1 MPHIHV
7 LKPSVARLIAA
18 GEVIDRPQAVLREL
32 LDNALDSGA
41 TRVEVEIEGGGVDRI
56 RVVDDGCGMGREDL
70 GLAILSHATSK
81 IESADDLLTARTL
94 GFRGEALASI
104 AACSRLSITSRERG
118 AAEGTRL
125 VAEPGAAPRIETLAA
140 SEGTQVEARGLFENY
155 PARKQFLKRA
165 QAEGSLCKQ
174 VFVDKALAHP
184 NAAFRF
190 SSEGRLG
197 LALLPSSLEGRLS
210 ELYHEAPAGLVYRV
224 RFSGA
229 GFEGNVVLASPSF
242 SRPDRRLMQ
251 VFVNRRRIQDAG
263 LLQALD
269 YAFSGF
275 LPGGLHPLAFL
286 FVEIDPALADFNIHP
301 AKKEVRFKDVES
313 LRRAFVAAVQ
323 AFLLDLGRREPGKTA
338 PASEA
343 LLELEGGFRL
353 ADAAYAGPS
362 RFGNGG
368 AWGRAGEG
376 GSPGFSGGSARGS
389 AGSWGDLG
397 ELRER
402 VAPLPRYALGDAE
415 ARADGAAEPSGAGE
429 PRFVGTALGLFLV
442 VEWQDAV
449 YLIDQHAAHERL
461 LFDEFSA
468 IAPAVQELL
477 VPSVFEPESEAEA
490 ARVGALL
497 PELKE
502 SGFEIEA
509 EGGSFLITALPAA
522 LKEDPVGALKEIL
535 RDLPERPSADSGGA
549 DSGGAGRGGAEGGAE
564 GGVSDGGALEGRS
577 PGGERSMR
585 GGVLRAMRA
594 TSACR
599 AAVKDGDVLDRE
611 AARELALRALALSEP
626 RCPHGRPIWVRIT
639 REELYRLVRRIV

>member
-7 LKPSVARLIAA
+7 LKPAVARLIAA

-41 TRVEVEIEGGGVDRI
+41 TQVEVEIEGGGVDKI

-104 AACSRLSITSRERG
+104 ASCSRLSITSRERG
-118 AAEGTRL
+118 AAMGTRL
-125 VAEPGAAPRIETLAA
+125 TAEPGAAPRVEVLAA
-140 SEGTQVEARGLFENY
+140 SEGTQVEARGLFDNY

-184 NAAFRF
+184 DAVFRF
-190 SSEGRLG
+190 SSEGRLA
-197 LALLPSSLEGRLS
+197 LALLPASLEGRLG
-210 ELYHEAPAGLVYRV
+210 ELYHEAPAGLIYRV

-229 GFEGNVVLASPSF
+229 GFEGNVILASPAF

-263 LLQALD
+263 LIQALD

-313 LRRAFVAAVQ
+313 LRRSFVAAVQ

-343 LLELEGGFRL
+343 LLELEGGFKL
-353 ADAAYAGPS
+353 GDPVYDGPS
-362 RFGNGG
+362 RIAGAGG
-368 AWGRAGEG
+368 AWGRAGQG
-376 GSPGFSGGSARGS
+376 SSPGFSGSAAGSA
-389 AGSWGDLG
+389 AGSWGNLG

-402 VAPLPRYALGDAE
+402 VAPLPRYALGDG
-415 ARADGAAEPSGAGE
+415 ADGAAEEEAAAGE

-442 VEWQDAV
+442 VEWRDAI

-468 IAPAVQELL
+468 VAPAVQELL

-497 PELKE
+497 PDLKE
-502 SGFEIEA
+502 SGFEIKA

-522 LKEDPVGALKEIL
+522 LKEDPIGALKEIL
-535 RDLPERPSADSGGA
+535 RDLPERPI
-549 DSGGAGRGGAEGGAE
+549 AGSDGAEPSE
-564 GGVSDGGALEGRS
+564 GNS

>member
-1 MPHIHV
+1 M
-7 LKPSVARLIAA
+7 
-18 GEVIDRPQAVLREL
+18 
-32 LDNALDSGA
+32 
-41 TRVEVEIEGGGVDRI
+41 EIEGGGVDKI

-118 AAEGTRL
+118 AAMGTRL
-125 VAEPGAAPRIETLAA
+125 TAEQGAAPRVEALAA
-140 SEGTQVEARGLFENY
+140 SEGTQVEARGLFDNY

-184 NAAFRF
+184 EVAFRF

-197 LALLPSSLEGRLS
+197 LALLPASLEGRLS

-263 LLQALD
+263 LIQALD

-313 LRRAFVAAVQ
+313 LRRSFVAAVQ

-343 LLELEGGFRL
+343 LLELEGGFKL
-353 ADAAYAGPS
+353 GDPVYDGPS
-362 RFGNGG
+362 RIAGASG
-368 AWGRAGEG
+368 AWGRAGQG
-376 GSPGFSGGSARGS
+376 SSPGFSGSAAGSA
-389 AGSWGDLG
+389 AASWGDLG

-402 VAPLPRYALGDAE
+402 VAPLPRYALDGE
-415 ARADGAAEPSGAGE
+415 AQADGSAEPSGASE

-442 VEWQDAV
+442 VEWRDAI

-461 LFDEFSA
+461 LFDELSA
-468 IAPAVQELL
+468 VAPAVQELL

-497 PELKE
+497 PDLKE

-522 LKEDPVGALKEIL
+522 LKEDPIGALKEIL
-535 RDLPERPSADSGGA
+535 RDLPERPIVG
-549 DSGGAGRGGAEGGAE
+549 
-564 GGVSDGGALEGRS
+564 SDGAITGGTEPPEGNS

-611 AARELALRALALSEP
+611 AARELALRALALPEP
-626 RCPHGRPIWVRIT
+626 RCPHGRPIWVRLT

>member
-41 TRVEVEIEGGGVDRI
+41 KNVEVEIDGGGVERI

-81 IESADDLLTARTL
+81 IESADDLLKARTL

-118 AAEGTRL
+118 SPEGTRL
-125 VAEPGAAPRIETLAA
+125 IAEASCEPRLESLAA
-140 SEGTQVEARGLFENY
+140 REGTQVEARGLFDNY

-165 QAEGSLCKQ
+165 QAEAALCKQ

-184 NAAFRF
+184 DLAFRF

-197 LALLPSSLEGRLS
+197 LALLPASLEGRLS
-210 ELYHEAPAGLVYRV
+210 EHNREAPAELLYRV
-224 RFSGA
+224 RFSGS
-229 GFEGNVVLASPSF
+229 GFEGSVVLASPAF

-251 VFVNRRRIQDAG
+251 VFVNRRRIQDPG

-275 LPGGLHPLAFL
+275 LPGGLHPCAFL

-301 AKKEVRFKDVES
+301 AKREVRFKDVES
-313 LRRAFVAAVQ
+313 LRRSFVASVQ
-323 AFLLDLGRREPGKTA
+323 AFLLDLGRREPEKTA
-338 PASEA
+338 PASEG
-343 LLELEGGFRL
+343 LLELEGGLKLGDLVYGSPR
-353 ADAAYAGPS
+353 A
-362 RFGNGG
+362 
-368 AWGRAGEG
+368 AGE
-376 GSPGFSGGSARGS
+376 PA
-389 AGSWGDLG
+389 ASWEDLDG
-397 ELRER
+397 LRER
-402 VAPLPRYALGDAE
+402 AAPLPRLALA
-415 ARADGAAEPSGAGE
+415 AAESAAAPWAGDE

-442 VEWQDAV
+442 VEWRDSV

-468 IAPAVQELL
+468 SPPAVQELL
-477 VPSVFEPESEAEA
+477 VSVVFEPESEAEA
-490 ARVGALL
+490 ARVEALL
-497 PELKE
+497 PELEE
-502 SGFEIEA
+502 SGFGIEA
-509 EGGSFLITALPAA
+509 EGGSFLITSLPAA
-522 LKEDPVGALKEIL
+522 LKADPVGALREIL
-535 RDLPERPSADSGGA
+535 RDLPEPAQPGEKGTDA
-549 DSGGAGRGGAEGGAE
+549 ERG
-564 GGVSDGGALEGRS
+564 
-577 PGGERSMR
+577 MR
-585 GGVLRAMRA
+585 GGVLRAIRA

-599 AAVKDGDVLDRE
+599 AAVKDGDLLDRE
-611 AARELALRALALSEP
+611 AARELAQRALALPEP
-626 RCPHGRPIWVRIT
+626 RCPHGRPIWVRLG
-639 REELYRLVRRIV
+639 RDELYRLVRRTV